1 MSTIAR
7 NRGRKSFRL
16 INNSELLNI
25 TDQIYLIIVL
35 SMRYTFIC
43 DIYGN
48 PNFFNIIYSS
58 KNLRTTCYLFLDIR
72 NSPEDDREALKET
85 TQKRLERTS
94 F

>member
-1 MSTIAR
+1 MAR

-25 TDQIYLIIVL
+25 TDQIYLILVL

-48 PNFFNIIYSS
+48 PNSFLYYLLI

-72 NSPEDDREALKET
+72 NSPKDEREALKET
-85 TQKRLERTS
+85 TQKRLERGS

>member
-25 TDQIYLIIVL
+25 TDQIYLILVL

-48 PNFFNIIYSS
+48 PNFFLYYLLI
-58 KNLRTTCYLFLDIR
+58 KKFAHNLLFI
-72 NSPEDDREALKET
+72 P
-85 TQKRLERTS
+85 
-94 F
+94 